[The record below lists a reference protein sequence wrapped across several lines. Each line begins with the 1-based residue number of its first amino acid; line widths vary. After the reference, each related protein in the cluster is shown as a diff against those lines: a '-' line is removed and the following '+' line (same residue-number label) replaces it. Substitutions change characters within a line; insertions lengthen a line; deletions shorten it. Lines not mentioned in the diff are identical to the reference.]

1 MIKIIDNLL
10 TPSYVD
16 AINDL
21 ARNHLQYSY
30 MSTTSYD
37 LSITENIFI
46 DNVKDYGQ
54 MSCVIIDNALRDRVN
69 FSWAFE
75 QLKPIFWQIKDL
87 VPEVQHVGRV
97 KFNILLQ
104 QENAGYHYNLPHQ
117 DDITNNSISMVY
129 YLDDSDGD
137 TFLFNEFYSDPP
149 PNKLTIAQRI
159 SPKRNRAVLFESNR
173 YHASS
178 NPINSRDRFI
188 INWVFAK

>member
-1 MIKIIDNLL
+1 MIKIIDDLL

-16 AINDL
+16 ALNDL

-30 MSTTSYD
+30 LSYTSYD
-37 LSITENIFI
+37 LPLNASIFK
-46 DNVKDYGQ
+46 DNVKDFGQ
-54 MSCVIIDNALRDRVN
+54 MSCVIIDPEMRDRVN

-75 QLKPIFWQIKDL
+75 QMKPIYWLVKDL
-87 VPEVQHVGRV
+87 VPECKHVARV

-117 DDITNNSISMVY
+117 DDATDKSITMVY

-137 TFLFNEFYSDPP
+137 TFLFNEFYSNPP
-149 PNKLTIAQRI
+149 PEKLTLYKRI
-159 SPKRNRAVLFESNR
+159 TPKRNRAVFFESNR

-178 NPINSRDRFI
+178 NPTKSRDRFI

>member
-1 MIKIIDNLL
+1 MIKVIDNLL

-16 AINDL
+16 ALNDL

-37 LSITENIFI
+37 LSIIEPIFI
-46 DNVKDYGQ
+46 NDVKDYGQ
-54 MSCVIIDNALRDRVN
+54 MSCVVIDNELRDRVN

-75 QLKPIFWQIKDL
+75 QLKPIYWQIKDL
-87 VPEVQHVGRV
+87 VPEVQHVARV

-117 DDITNNSISMVY
+117 DDATDKSISMVY
-129 YLDDSDGD
+129 YLDDCDGD
-137 TFLFNEFYSDPP
+137 TFLFNEFYSNPP
-149 PNKLTIAQRI
+149 PKTLTVHQRI

-178 NPINSRDRFI
+178 NPINSRNRFI

>member
-21 ARNHLQYSY
+21 ARNHLQYTY
-30 MSTTSYD
+30 APKTSYD
-37 LSITENIFI
+37 LSTSESIFI

-54 MSCVIIDNALRDRVN
+54 MSCVVIDNELRDRVN

-87 VPEVQHVGRV
+87 VPEIQHVGRV

-117 DDITNNSISMVY
+117 DDVTDKSISMVY
-129 YLDDSDGD
+129 YLDDCDGD
-137 TFLFNEFYSDPP
+137 TFLFNEFYSNPP
-149 PNKLTIAQRI
+149 PSKLTVHQRI

-178 NPINSRDRFI
+178 NPINSRNRFI